1 MICVTPVMR
10 HFHARSVVRNRDTHS
25 IRWIFDADIAGV
37 ERFQAPRVSPL
48 GGRRWRDWRNVNV
61 SGLTSRPSMPPN
73 FRYPFRTIGID
84 ARHRS
89 CDIVLNYVLPADRTQ
104 ARA

>member
-1 MICVTPVMR
+1 MHDMRDTRNATPVMR

-48 GGRRWRDWRNVNV
+48 AADGGGIGGMSTFRD
-61 SGLTSRPSMPPN
+61 
-73 FRYPFRTIGID
+73 
-84 ARHRS
+84 
-89 CDIVLNYVLPADRTQ
+89 
-104 ARA
+104 